1 MEPPELPGQLQSCC
15 CADLCGPA
23 LPGNVQAW
31 RCPGQPLPQ
40 QQPGSSGACG
50 FPGEPANPK
59 TSLWH
64 ISKAENCLH
73 NTQMHSRAMEPSKAP
88 RERAAGLGPAPSS
101 TRSMP

>member
-1 MEPPELPGQLQSCC
+1 MEPAELPGRLQSCS

-23 LPGNVQAW
+23 LLGNVQAR
-31 RCPGQPLPQ
+31 RCLGQPLPQ

-50 FPGEPANPK
+50 FPGEPASPK

-64 ISKAENCLH
+64 ISQAGNCLH
-73 NTQMHSRAMEPSKAP
+73 NTQIQSRATEPSKAP
-88 RERAAGLGPAPSS
+88 RERPAGLGPAPSS